1 MARVEVLPRK
11 ARLLTGDLSGRT
23 FARPIGTFEL
33 VRMVGRGCPPGHR
46 RSAGAVKRYPFH
58 MRPVRFTCRG
68 SEEKQERLIYIYPRS
83 EERRVGK
90 ECRCRRAVYDER

>member
-11 ARLLTGDLSGRT
+11 ARLSSGDLSGRT

-58 MRPVRFTCRG
+58 MRPVRFTRRG
-68 SEEKQERLIYIYPRS
+68 SEEKQERLIYIYPTGS
-83 EERRVGK
+83 
-90 ECRCRRAVYDER
+90 